1 MFELRLEKR
10 VALSQASACM
20 HMRRACRTAGIKVG
34 KMRKETK
41 QKGRSVKSPE
51 AELSVYFQR
60 P

>member
-1 MFELRLEKR
+1 MYAHEEG
-10 VALSQASACM
+10 S
-20 HMRRACRTAGIKVG
+20 RTAGIKVG

-51 AELSVYFQR
+51 AGLSVYFQR